1 MRQLEIKAGSARKIT
16 GSPAV
21 PSCSER
27 GEVVESFRFVF
38 LLVFFLY
45 PDRSASLNIRT
56 IVNEFEECL
65 EFVNELGNLRLG
77 VSSCTHSQDKKNEN
91 VDASLY
97 EPLRCYKV
105 LNPQGIS
112 RIRDIPYIAF
122 SGLKEY
128 YHARFASRALVA
140 HYRRQLRCLPVLF
153 TETDKTEKKVE
164 RRIV

>member
-38 LLVFFLY
+38 LLVFSLY
-45 PDRSASLNIRT
+45 SDRFAFLNIRT
-56 IVNEFEECL
+56 QN
-65 EFVNELGNLRLG
+65 
-77 VSSCTHSQDKKNEN
+77 KKL
-91 VDASLY
+91 DASLY
-97 EPLRCYKV
+97 KPLRCYKV
-105 LNPQGIS
+105 LNPRGTS

-122 SGLKEY
+122 SRLKEH

-153 TETDKTEKKVE
+153 TKTDKTEKKDGATDGIMVTSQV
-164 RRIV
+164 IK